1 MEYFVTFVVLAAFG
15 VFIWKKV
22 EESRARKQE
31 RESQPRQTPRVPK
44 DYDDRF
50 DTR

>member
-1 MEYFVTFVVLAAFG
+1 MEYFITFVVLAAFG
-15 VFIWKKV
+15 AFLYRKV
-22 EESRARKQE
+22 KESRARKAE
-31 RESQPRQTPRVPK
+31 REAQPRTTPRVPK